1 MIFPVSLSP
10 ATSPCQPQCHKSVI
24 LHSPDYFTPHFL
36 EVSHSQ
42 HITNFPGKRL
52 NSAKNFGK
60 IAFKWDGGWLY
71 LGWNEIKMF
80 RARTLRDT
88 EHGETETTL
97 QMVPGFL
104 TWWTIC
110 GLLVSSRAIISRD
123 DKIKRRSSWAIN
135 SMQDGDSLQNYR
147 HTSQINILF
156 SICVSIKCSMKGAG
170 IKSRLAGAGLSRT
183 LPLRHFTFHVHTL
196 PCLSYCHFN
205 INFRTFKLSK
215 WWNIFQVLLV
225 KLA

>member
-80 RARTLRDT
+80 PLAHCETRST
-88 EHGETETTL
+88 ERRRPHCRWS
-97 QMVPGFL
+97 Q
-104 TWWTIC
+104 
-110 GLLVSSRAIISRD
+110 VSSHDGQYAVFWSAAEQSSVET
-123 DKIKRRSSWAIN
+123 IKLRSSWAIN
-135 SMQDGDSLQNYR
+135 SVQDGDSLQNYR
-147 HTSQINILF
+147 HTSQINILS
-156 SICVSIKCSMKGAG
+156 SICVGIKCSMKGAA
-170 IKSRLAGAGLSRT
+170 IKSRLAGAGVSGT
-183 LPLRHFTFHVHTL
+183 PSLRHFTFHVHTL
-196 PCLSYCHFN
+196 PRL
-205 INFRTFKLSK
+205 
-215 WWNIFQVLLV
+215 
-225 KLA
+225 

>member
-1 MIFPVSLSP
+1 MIDLFAFLIILLEPELTPGDINSDSVYKEWYFQLACHQPPVRASLS
-10 ATSPCQPQCHKSVI
+10 AQCHKSVI

-80 RARTLRDT
+80 PLAHCETPST
-88 EHGETETTL
+88 ERRRPHCRWS
-97 QMVPGFL
+97 Q
-104 TWWTIC
+104 
-110 GLLVSSRAIISRD
+110 VSSHDGQYAVFWSAAEQSSVET
-123 DKIKRRSSWAIN
+123 IKLRSSWAIN
-135 SMQDGDSLQNYR
+135 SVHNGDSLQNYR

-156 SICVSIKCSMKGAG
+156 SICVGMLIVEWKE
-170 IKSRLAGAGLSRT
+170 
-183 LPLRHFTFHVHTL
+183 PV
-196 PCLSYCHFN
+196 
-205 INFRTFKLSK
+205 
-215 WWNIFQVLLV
+215 
-225 KLA
+225 

>member
-80 RARTLRDT
+80 PAHCETRST
-88 EHGETETTL
+88 ERRRPHCRWC
-97 QMVPGFL
+97 Q
-104 TWWTIC
+104 
-110 GLLVSSRAIISRD
+110 VSSHDGQYAVFWSAAEQSSVET
-123 DKIKRRSSWAIN
+123 IKLRSSWAIN
-135 SMQDGDSLQNYR
+135 SVQDGDSLQNYR

-156 SICVSIKCSMKGAG
+156 SICVGMLIVEWKE
-170 IKSRLAGAGLSRT
+170 
-183 LPLRHFTFHVHTL
+183 PV
-196 PCLSYCHFN
+196 
-205 INFRTFKLSK
+205 
-215 WWNIFQVLLV
+215 
-225 KLA
+225 

>member
-1 MIFPVSLSP
+1 MGCVCPQATIWPPPIKIVWCSARIWILQTWHKYKDSTWHIYIEYKQFASVIDLLAFLIILLEPELTPGDINSDSVYKEWYFQLACHQPPVRASLS
-10 ATSPCQPQCHKSVI
+10 AQCHKSVI
-24 LHSPDYFTPHFL
+24 LHSPDYFTLHFL

-80 RARTLRDT
+80 PLAHCETRS
-88 EHGETETTL
+88 TETTL

-123 DKIKRRSSWAIN
+123 DKAEV
-135 SMQDGDSLQNYR
+135 
-147 HTSQINILF
+147 IL
-156 SICVSIKCSMKGAG
+156 G
-170 IKSRLAGAGLSRT
+170 
-183 LPLRHFTFHVHTL
+183 
-196 PCLSYCHFN
+196 Y
-205 INFRTFKLSK
+205 
-215 WWNIFQVLLV
+215 
-225 KLA
+225 

>member
-1 MIFPVSLSP
+1 MWCAAEIWILQTWHKYKDTTWHIYIEYKQFASVIDLLAFLIILLEPELTPGDINSDSVYKEWYFQLACHQPPVRASLS
-10 ATSPCQPQCHKSVI
+10 AQCHKSVI

-80 RARTLRDT
+80 PAHCETRS
-88 EHGETETTL
+88 TETTL

-123 DKIKRRSSWAIN
+123 DKAEV
-135 SMQDGDSLQNYR
+135 
-147 HTSQINILF
+147 IL
-156 SICVSIKCSMKGAG
+156 G
-170 IKSRLAGAGLSRT
+170 
-183 LPLRHFTFHVHTL
+183 
-196 PCLSYCHFN
+196 Y
-205 INFRTFKLSK
+205 
-215 WWNIFQVLLV
+215 
-225 KLA
+225 